1 MPARSST
8 RTGPYRQTNPSLR
21 AYDEAYLHPDA
32 LRHYGPAPSPPMRAE
47 MVFRLV
53 QREGLS
59 QSDAAK
65 RLGVTRAAV
74 SQYLS
79 RKRGAGEVQISNEL
93 DTIIDRWALAVVTG
107 ESDINLCDVCQCALK
122 KF

>member
-1 MPARSST
+1 VCMTKHTCTLMHCDTMVR
-8 RTGPYRQTNPSLR
+8 NL
-21 AYDEAYLHPDA
+21 L
-32 LRHYGPAPSPPMRAE
+32 PPMRAE

-53 QREGLS
+53 QKQGLS

-74 SQYLS
+74 SQYMS
-79 RKRGAGEVQISNEL
+79 KKRGASEVQISSEL
-93 DTIIDRWALAVVTG
+93 DSLIDRWALAVVTG

>member
-1 MPARSST
+1 
-8 RTGPYRQTNPSLR
+8 
-21 AYDEAYLHPDA
+21 
-32 LRHYGPAPSPPMRAE
+32 

-65 RLGVTRAAV
+65 RVGVTRAAV
-74 SQYLS
+74 SQYMS
-79 RKRGAGEVQISNEL
+79 RKRGVSDVQITNEL
-93 DTIIDRWALAVVTG
+93 NSMIDRWALAVVTG

-122 KF
+122 KY

>member
-1 MPARSST
+1 MTKITCTLMHCDTMVR
-8 RTGPYRQTNPSLR
+8 NIL
-21 AYDEAYLHPDA
+21 
-32 LRHYGPAPSPPMRAE
+32 PPMRAE

-74 SQYLS
+74 SQYMS
-79 RKRGAGEVQISNEL
+79 RKRGVSEVQITNEL
-93 DTIIDRWALAVVTG
+93 DSMIDRWALAVVTG

>member
-1 MPARSST
+1 MHCDTMVR
-8 RTGPYRQTNPSLR
+8 NL
-21 AYDEAYLHPDA
+21 L
-32 LRHYGPAPSPPMRAE
+32 PPMRAE

-53 QREGLS
+53 QRQGLS

-65 RLGVTRAAV
+65 RLGITRAAV
-74 SQYLS
+74 SQYMS

-93 DTIIDRWALAVVTG
+93 DSIIDRWVLAVETG
-107 ESDINLCDVCQCALK
+107 ESDINLCDICQCALK

>member
-1 MPARSST
+1 MTKHTCTLMHCDSMVR
-8 RTGPYRQTNPSLR
+8 NL
-21 AYDEAYLHPDA
+21 L
-32 LRHYGPAPSPPMRAE
+32 PPMRAE

-53 QREGLS
+53 QRQGLS

-74 SQYLS
+74 SQYIS
-79 RKRGAGEVQISNEL
+79 RKRGAGEVQISSEL
-93 DTIIDRWALAVVTG
+93 DNLIDRWAMAVVTG

>member
-1 MPARSST
+1 MVR
-8 RTGPYRQTNPSLR
+8 NL
-21 AYDEAYLHPDA
+21 L
-32 LRHYGPAPSPPMRAE
+32 PPMRAE

-53 QREGLS
+53 QKQGLS

-74 SQYLS
+74 SQYMS
-79 RKRGAGEVQISNEL
+79 KKRGASEVQISNEL
-93 DTIIDRWALAVVTG
+93 DSLIDRWALAVVTG

>member
-1 MPARSST
+1 MTKHTCTLMHCDTMVR
-8 RTGPYRQTNPSLR
+8 NL
-21 AYDEAYLHPDA
+21 L
-32 LRHYGPAPSPPMRAE
+32 PPMRAE
-47 MVFRLV
+47 MVCRLV
-53 QREGLS
+53 QKQGLS

-74 SQYLS
+74 SQYMS
-79 RKRGAGEVQISNEL
+79 KKRGVSEVQISSEL
-93 DTIIDRWALAVVTG
+93 DSLIDRWALVVVTG

>member
-1 MPARSST
+1 
-8 RTGPYRQTNPSLR
+8 
-21 AYDEAYLHPDA
+21 
-32 LRHYGPAPSPPMRAE
+32 MRAE
-47 MVFRLV
+47 MVSRLV
-53 QREGLS
+53 QKKGLS

-74 SQYLS
+74 SQYMS
-79 RKRGAGEVQISNEL
+79 KKRGAGEVQISNEL
-93 DTIIDRWALAVVTG
+93 DSLIDRWALAVITG

>member
-1 MPARSST
+1 MTKHCCTLMHCDTMVR
-8 RTGPYRQTNPSLR
+8 NL
-21 AYDEAYLHPDA
+21 L
-32 LRHYGPAPSPPMRAE
+32 PPMRAE

-53 QREGLS
+53 QKQGLS

-74 SQYLS
+74 SQYMS
-79 RKRGAGEVQISNEL
+79 RKRGAGEVEISTEL
-93 DTIIDRWALAVVTG
+93 DLMVDRWALAIVTG
-107 ESDINLCDVCQCALK
+107 ESDINLCDVCQCAKK

>member
-1 MPARSST
+1 MTKHTCTLMHCDSMV
-8 RTGPYRQTNPSLR
+8 RTL
-21 AYDEAYLHPDA
+21 L
-32 LRHYGPAPSPPMRAE
+32 PPMRAE
-47 MVFRLV
+47 MVSRLV
-53 QREGLS
+53 QKQGLS

-74 SQYLS
+74 SQYIS
-79 RKRGAGEVQISNEL
+79 RKRGAGEVEITTEL
-93 DTIIDRWALAVVTG
+93 DSIIDRWALAVITG

>member
-1 MPARSST
+1 MTKHTCTLMHCDSMV
-8 RTGPYRQTNPSLR
+8 RTL
-21 AYDEAYLHPDA
+21 L
-32 LRHYGPAPSPPMRAE
+32 PPMRAE
-47 MVFRLV
+47 MVSRLV
-53 QREGLS
+53 QKQGLS

-74 SQYLS
+74 SQYIS
-79 RKRGAGEVQISNEL
+79 RKRGAGEVEISNEL
-93 DTIIDRWALAVVTG
+93 DLMIDRWALAVVTG

>member
-1 MPARSST
+1 MTKHTCTLMHCDTMVR
-8 RTGPYRQTNPSLR
+8 NL
-21 AYDEAYLHPDA
+21 L
-32 LRHYGPAPSPPMRAE
+32 PPMRAE

-53 QREGLS
+53 QRKGLS

-74 SQYLS
+74 SQYMS
-79 RKRGAGEVQISNEL
+79 RKRGAGEVRISNEL
-93 DTIIDRWALAVVTG
+93 DSIIDRWVLAVETG
-107 ESDINLCDVCQCALK
+107 ESDINLCDICQCALK

>member
-1 MPARSST
+1 MTKITCTLMHCDTMVR
-8 RTGPYRQTNPSLR
+8 NIL
-21 AYDEAYLHPDA
+21 
-32 LRHYGPAPSPPMRAE
+32 PPMRAE
-47 MVFRLV
+47 MAFRLV

-74 SQYLS
+74 SQYMS
-79 RKRGAGEVQISNEL
+79 RKRGVSDVQITNEL
-93 DTIIDRWALAVVTG
+93 DSMIDRWALAVVTG

>member
-1 MPARSST
+1 VCMTKHTCTLMHCDTMVR
-8 RTGPYRQTNPSLR
+8 NL
-21 AYDEAYLHPDA
+21 L
-32 LRHYGPAPSPPMRAE
+32 PPMRAE
-47 MVFRLV
+47 MVCRLV
-53 QREGLS
+53 QKQGLS

-74 SQYLS
+74 SQYMS
-79 RKRGAGEVQISNEL
+79 KKRGVSEVQISSEL
-93 DTIIDRWALAVVTG
+93 DSLIDRWALAVVTG